1 MSKKKYQLK
10 IPEFLSID
18 RYQKLQS
25 MEHLPDLM
33 KLVKTINVFTDIEE
47 DEIKTWAISDLGKV
61 ANDFSNNLNMDSQ
74 FFPMLQ
80 LNGINYGYADIST
93 MTLAEFIDL
102 ETLCKKPQ
110 VNLHEIMAVLY
121 RPVVKHRFNT
131 LIFKAQH
138 NVQLIQNKVDNVFK
152 WFTLEKYD
160 SETRHI
166 NANAMKELPVTFA
179 LGALSFFLGT
189 ANLHWINSLTSLEVE
204 TKKVEKALMTQTL
217 EALTNIGGG
226 LRRYIASPKQIFSVS
241 QEKEVLLT

>member
-1 MSKKKYQLK
+1 MKKNYKLE
-10 IPEFLSID
+10 IPEYLSID

-25 MEHLPDLM
+25 MEHLSDLM

-61 ANDFSNNLNMDSQ
+61 ASDFSNNLNMNSQ

-80 LNGINYGYADIST
+80 LDGINYGYADIST

-110 VNLHEIMAVLY
+110 VNLHDIMAVLY

-131 LIFKAQH
+131 LRFKAQH

-160 SETRHI
+160 SETRYV
-166 NANAMKELPVTFA
+166 NANIMKELPVTFA

-204 TKKVEKALMTQTL
+204 TKEVEKALTKQTQ
-217 EALTNIGGG
+217 EALTSIGDG
-226 LRRYIASPKQIFSVS
+226 LRRYIHSPKQIYSVS